1 MCNSIHLYVVN
12 IGVDVF
18 GTGQTK
24 VSLNGTRTEVWRV
37 SAACM
42 VRTSHDNLVSV
53 QHTGA
58 KS

>member
-24 VSLNGTRTEVWRV
+24 VSLNGTRTEMWRV

-42 VRTSHDNLVSV
+42 VRASHDTLVSD
-53 QHTGA
+53 QYTGA

>member
-1 MCNSIHLYVVN
+1 MCNSIHLNVVN

-42 VRTSHDNLVSV
+42 VRTSHDNLVSD